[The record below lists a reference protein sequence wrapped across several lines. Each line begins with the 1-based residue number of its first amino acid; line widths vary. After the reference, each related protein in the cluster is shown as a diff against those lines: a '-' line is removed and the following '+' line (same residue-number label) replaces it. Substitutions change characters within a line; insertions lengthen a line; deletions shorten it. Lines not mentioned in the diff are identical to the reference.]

1 MTNLENLSQAL
12 SVSKKIVVFTGAGMS
27 AESGLPT
34 FRNANG
40 YFDRLTGNC
49 YKGEDVLSLPFLHR
63 HPALFQKLY
72 LEHFEFSPYE
82 PNAGHLFL
90 AEYEQAH
97 PGKLTICTQNIDG
110 LHQKAGSHHVI
121 ELHGNGQRW
130 RTVNGQKSTVDAL
143 LQDHRGI
150 YRDEHGKFVRPDI
163 VLYQEDLRKADC
175 IRTAQAMR
183 EADLL
188 LVIGTSLQVFPA
200 ANFLNY
206 FTGKYA
212 FLVNEEAVPHMHR
225 FNDWITEPSAEFFQK
240 LRNANKKDLSN

>member
-1 MTNLENLSQAL
+1 MNNPERLAQAL
-12 SVSKKIVVFTGAGMS
+12 AASKKIVVFTGAGMS
-27 AESGLPT
+27 AESGLPI

-40 YFDRLTGNC
+40 YFDRLTGNH
-49 YKGEDVLSLPFLHR
+49 YKGEEVLSLSFFQS

-72 LEHFEFSPYE
+72 LEHFDFSPYQ

-97 PGKLTICTQNIDG
+97 PDKLTICTQNIDG
-110 LHQKAGSHHVI
+110 LHQKAGNQNVI

-130 RTVNGQKSTVDAL
+130 RTENGRKSTLDAL
-143 LQDHRGI
+143 WQDRRGI
-150 YRDEHGKFVRPDI
+150 YRDAHNKLVRPDI
-163 VLYQEDLRKADC
+163 VLYQEDLRKEDR

-206 FTGKYA
+206 FSGKYA
-212 FLVNEEAVPHMHR
+212 FLVNQEAVPHMHR
-225 FNDWITEPSAEFFQK
+225 FNAWIKEPSAVFFQK
-240 LRNANKKDLSN
+240 LRDANKKT

>member
-1 MTNLENLSQAL
+1 MNNPKKLVDAL
-12 SVSKKIVVFTGAGMS
+12 SASKKIVVFTGAGMS

-40 YFDRLTGNC
+40 YFDRLTGNW
-49 YKGEDVLSLPFLHR
+49 YKGEEVLSLPFFQR

-72 LEHFEFSPYE
+72 LEHFDFSPYE

-97 PGKLTICTQNIDG
+97 PDKLTICTQNIDG
-110 LHQKAGSHHVI
+110 LHQKAGSQNVI
-121 ELHGNGQRW
+121 ELHGNGEIW
-130 RTVNGQKSTVDAL
+130 RTENGQKSTFDAL
-143 LQDHRGI
+143 WQVRKGI
-150 YRDEHGKFVRPDI
+150 YRDTHSKLVRPDI
-163 VLYQEDLRKADC
+163 VLYQEDLRKVDR

-212 FLVNEEAVPHMHR
+212 FLLNQETVPHMHR
-225 FNDWITEPSAEFFQK
+225 FNAWIKEPSAVFFQK
-240 LRNANKKDLSN
+240 LRDANKKDLSD